1 MQILVGPA
9 DAVGLEPVA
18 VGIIPFSVVSEGEP
32 YLVQGGG
39 DIVYSQVLEEE
50 WGTYTVNLD
59 MQSTVNGECVGTGGS
74 EVLNVSIVSSGE
86 QMVEV
91 RAEGMQGDYPWSGT
105 QVLDLSFPLV
115 DGATAQGEGW
125 TFVLHLSE

>member
-1 MQILVGPA
+1 MMILVGPA

-18 VGIIPFSVVSEGEP
+18 VGLLPFSVVSESAP

-39 DIVYSQVLEEE
+39 QIEYSQVLEEE
-50 WGTYTVNLD
+50 WGTYTVTMD
-59 MQSTVNGECVGTGGS
+59 MQSTIQGECVSTDTV
-74 EVLNVSIVSSGE
+74 EKIDFTIESSGE

-105 QVLDLSFPLV
+105 RVLDLSFPLV

-125 TFVLHLSE
+125 TFVLHLSD

>member
-18 VGIIPFSVVSEGEP
+18 VGTLPFSVVSESEP

-39 DIVYSQVLEEE
+39 DINYSQVLEEE
-50 WGTYTVNLD
+50 WGTYTVTLD
-59 MQSTVNGECVGTGGS
+59 MQSSLSGECVDTEGG
-74 EVLNVSIVSSGE
+74 EVLNVTIESSGE

-105 QVLDLSFPLV
+105 RTLELSFPLV

-125 TFVLHLSE
+125 SFVLHFSE